1 MQKLKVGRIN
11 YANLFP
17 IYYIL
22 EKEFD
27 CSQYEFIEG
36 VPSQLNRMLRH
47 GEIDLSPSSSVEY
60 LRNKNLYNIID
71 RVSISSIGPVGSV
84 FLFSKKPIESLDNEL
99 IKLTSQSDTSV
110 ALLDIILKRFHNLNC
125 RFTVSSEPDADNANA
140 FLMIGDDA
148 LRYNAE
154 VKSGRASGMIV
165 YDLGELWNKKTGL
178 PFVFALWIVRK
189 ELYDP
194 DNACNSI
201 FRKYMDDLAAA
212 KDIAL
217 GSLHRIAQYS
227 PLKQFM
233 SEQDIIEYW
242 NNLNYDP
249 TDEHKKGLA
258 LFDEYIS

>member
-1 MQKLKVGRIN
+1 MQKLRVGRIN

-17 IYYIL
+17 IYYTL
-22 EKEFD
+22 EKHCD
-27 CSQYEFIEG
+27 CSQYEFVEG

-71 RVSISSIGPVGSV
+71 GVSISSIGPVGSV

-99 IKLTSQSDTSV
+99 VKLTSQSDTSV
-110 ALLDIILKRFHNLNC
+110 ALLEIILKRFCNLNC
-125 RFTVSSEPDADNANA
+125 RFAVSSEPESENADA

-148 LRYNAE
+148 LRYKAE
-154 VKSGRASGMIV
+154 VKSGRAKGIIV
-165 YDLGELWNKKTGL
+165 YDLGELWQKNTGL

-194 DNACNSI
+194 LDSRSEI
-201 FRKYMDDLAAA
+201 FNKYIKDLNTA
-212 KDIAL
+212 KSIAL
-217 GSLHRIAQYS
+217 DNLHKIAQYS

-242 NNLNYDP
+242 SNLNYDLA
-249 TDEHKKGLA
+249 DEHKKGLA
-258 LFDEYIS
+258 LFERDIS

>member
-1 MQKLKVGRIN
+1 MNKLRVGRIN

-27 CSQYEFIEG
+27 CTQYEFIEG
-36 VPSQLNRMLRH
+36 VPSHLNRMLH
-47 GEIDLSPSSSVEY
+47 KGEIDLSPSSSVEY

-71 RVSISSIGPVGSV
+71 GVSISSIGDVGSV
-84 FLFSKKPIESLDNEL
+84 FLFSKKPIELLHKEL
-99 IKLTSQSDTSV
+99 INLTSQSDTSV
-110 ALLDIILKRFHNLNC
+110 ALLEIILKKFYNLDC
-125 RFTVSSEPDADNANA
+125 RFTVSSEPESDNAEA

-154 VKSGRASGMIV
+154 VKSGRASGITV
-165 YDLGELWNKKTGL
+165 YDLGDLWYKNTGL

-189 ELYDP
+189 ELYRSD
-194 DNACNSI
+194 DDRNRI
-201 FRKYMDDLAAA
+201 FTKYMDDLAAA

-217 GSLHRIAQYS
+217 GSLHQIAQYS

-242 NNLNYDP
+242 SNLNYGL
-249 TDEHKKGLA
+249 TTEHKKGLA
-258 LFDEYIS
+258 LFDEYRG